1 MRNPKG
7 QDEMKWHSQSIER
20 KIADQE
26 YPITANLAF
35 KYEGIKTS
43 LVEKKKKST
52 KEVYHH

>member
-43 LVEKKKKST
+43 LVEKKKK
-52 KEVYHH
+52 KH